1 MESTQLTRKSDLNRL
16 TSMIHSGSFDSH
28 CTSGFACLRG
38 ATASAQFLPVSTL
51 WLLACVS
58 CLFSPGCGYQ
68 VAGRGD
74 RLPADVQTIAVP
86 MFVNETSRF
95 KIEQLLTSAV
105 TRELIERTKFRVTPE
120 PGRADA
126 ILKGTVKDVRA
137 GVVTFD
143 LNTGRATT
151 LQIQVTSSVTLLD
164 RHTNKVLFAN
174 LNYVFRGEY
183 QASQNSANVFE
194 EDQAALD
201 RLSGDL
207 ARTLVTDVLEN
218 F

>member
-1 MESTQLTRKSDLNRL
+1 
-16 TSMIHSGSFDSH
+16 MIPYSSLDSH
-28 CTSGFACLRG
+28 RAWGFARLREG
-38 ATASAQFLPVSTL
+38 TTYPQFLPISTL
-51 WLLACVS
+51 WLLVCVS
-58 CLFSPGCGYQ
+58 CFFSLSCGYQ

-105 TRELIERTKFRVTPE
+105 TQELLERTKFRVAPE

-174 LNYVFRGEY
+174 PNYVFREEY
-183 QASQNSANVFE
+183 QTSQNSANVFE
-194 EDQAALD
+194 EDQAALN

-207 ARTLVTDVLEN
+207 ARTLVTEILEN